1 MDTRKSM
8 PLWTL
13 RYTWNKAT
21 FCPGEQANLSISIQN
36 TCGNPIFIN
45 TVKLRMD
52 WDSKVFVL
60 PCNIHIPAHDQSSI
74 PLPSVIIPANI
85 TGRIKVHCVI
95 ETYAYQNKTG
105 QWIDYGFVKPKGVI
119 VLNIKP
125 GSVYRAFISRS
136 NWDKDRPL
144 IDPIVKKVSEWG
156 FEPHTVGI
164 NVRTRNPNDPSPEIQ
179 REIAEADCLIA
190 IATPRD
196 FLVKHGMWT
205 APDWLHG
212 EVGIGFGKEK
222 PIFVIYEESIRLA
235 GLPQHCYHIA
245 FSMNNLQQLLR
256 NIDALMPYIRKWIE
270 KRKWDALWSNV
281 FTGLTVGI
289 LGYGIY
295 KAGEEEG
302 RKNADA

>member
-1 MDTRKSM
+1 MDTRKSI

-21 FCPGEQANLSISIQN
+21 FSPSEEANLSIVIQN
-36 TCGNPIFIN
+36 TCGKPIFIN
-45 TVKLRMD
+45 TLKLRMD
-52 WDSKVFVL
+52 WDSKVFIL
-60 PCNIHIPAHDQSSI
+60 PCNIHIPVYDQSSI
-74 PLPSVIIPANI
+74 PLPSVVAPSTI
-85 TGRIKVHCVI
+85 TGRRKIQCWI
-95 ETYAYQNKTG
+95 ETAAYQNKTG
-105 QWIDYGFVKPKGVI
+105 QWIYYGFIKPTGPI

-125 GSVYRAFISRS
+125 EPVYRVFLSRS
-136 NWDKDRPL
+136 NWDQDKPL
-144 IDPIVKKVSEWG
+144 INPIVRRISEWG
-156 FEPHTVGI
+156 FEPHTVGL
-164 NVRTRNPNDPSPEIQ
+164 NVRAKNQNNPTPEIK

-222 PIFVIYEESIRLA
+222 PIFVIHEESIRLA

-245 FSMNNLQQLLR
+245 FSMNDLQQLIR
-256 NIDALMPYIRKWIE
+256 KIDVLMPYIRKWIE

-302 RKNADA
+302 RKKADA